1 MPATNVEGKPPSMR
15 LALVTASFV
24 SIVLAST
31 GCGPYSVGEN
41 LALKTT
47 PKVLK
52 RGQASM
58 QMESDYEMARQA
70 IPGAL
75 KTVESFWINS
85 PDNENLLS
93 ILTEGYCQYGTGF
106 VEDDWEAAKFRKDI
120 DAIEYHNERSSK
132 IFTRC
137 LNYALTMLGA
147 RWQKEIF
154 AEPTVVTKLLKDTG
168 KGKRFPMMFAGL
180 ALGSMINHNLTR
192 MEMLGYLDT
201 VQQILGRVI
210 ELDGPKPQA
219 CPAAPAPCAAR
230 IAHTAM
236 PYIAFG
242 MLNTARSKSLGGDPD
257 KGRAM
262 FEKAL
267 EITGGRMLLARALMG
282 IRVGLAN
289 NDRKFFH
296 DQLKQ
301 VLETPPSV
309 WPEQRLAN
317 EVAHRKARRY
327 LSQEKE
333 LFQ

>member
-1 MPATNVEGKPPSMR
+1 MR

-24 SIVLAST
+24 SILA

-52 RGQASM
+52 RGQPAM
-58 QMESDYEMARQA
+58 QMEADYELARQA

-75 KTVESFWINS
+75 KTVESFWINA
-85 PDNENLLS
+85 PNDPNLLS

-106 VEDDWEAAKFRKDI
+106 VEDDWEQAKLDKDLPRV
-120 DAIEYHNERSSK
+120 EYHNERSTK

-137 LNYALTMLGA
+137 LNYALTMLGD
-147 RWQKEIF
+147 RWKKEIF
-154 AEPTVVTKLLKDTG
+154 SEPTVVTKLVKDTG
-168 KGKRFPMMFAGL
+168 KDKRFQMMFAGL
-180 ALGSMINHNLTR
+180 ALGSLINHNLTR
-192 MEMLGYLDT
+192 IEMLSYLDT

-210 ELDGPKPQA
+210 ELDGPTPKA
-219 CPAAPAPCAAR
+219 CPAAPATCAAST
-230 IAHTAM
+230 AHLAM

-242 MLNTARSKSLGGDPD
+242 MLNTARGKSMGGDPD

-267 EITGGRMLLARALMG
+267 EITGGRMLLARTLMAV
-282 IRVGLAN
+282 RVGLAN

-327 LSQEKE
+327 LSKEKE

>member
-1 MPATNVEGKPPSMR
+1 MR
-15 LALVTASFV
+15 LALLASF
-24 SIVLAST
+24 ITTMFVLT

-47 PKVLK
+47 PKILK
-52 RGQASM
+52 RGQRSL

-75 KTVESFWINS
+75 KTVESFWINA
-85 PDNENLLS
+85 PDDPNLTS
-93 ILTEGYCQYGTGF
+93 ILTEGYCQYGTAF
-106 VEDDWEAAKFRKDI
+106 VEDDWEAAKFKQDI
-120 DAIEYHNERSSK
+120 DLIEYHNTRSTK

-137 LNYALTMLGA
+137 LNYALRSLGE
-147 RWQKEIF
+147 RWKKQIFEAPEVVAKLVKE
-154 AEPTVVTKLLKDTG
+154 TG
-168 KGKRFPMMFAGL
+168 KDKRFEMMFAGL
-180 ALGSMINHNLTR
+180 ALGSLINHNLTR
-192 MEMLGYLDT
+192 IEMIGYLNT
-201 VQQILGRVI
+201 VEQILGRVLEI
-210 ELDGPKPQA
+210 DGPNPKGCPPQ
-219 CPAAPAPCAAR
+219 PAPCDASVGHKAL
-230 IAHTAM
+230 

-242 MLNTARSKSLGGDPD
+242 MLNTSRGKSMGGDPD

-267 EITGGRMLLARALMG
+267 ELTGGRFLLARTLMAY
-282 IRVGLAN
+282 RVGLAN

-296 DQLKQ
+296 DQLKL

-333 LFQ
+333 LF

>member
-1 MPATNVEGKPPSMR
+1 MR
-15 LALVTASFV
+15 LAFVLSRLIMTSVTTSVLVA
-24 SIVLAST
+24 
-31 GCGPYSVGEN
+31 GCGPYSTGEN

-47 PKVLK
+47 PKILK
-52 RGQASM
+52 RGQKSL

-75 KTVESFWINS
+75 KTVESFWINA
-85 PDNENLLS
+85 PGDPNLLS
-93 ILTEGYCQYGTGF
+93 ILTEGYCQYGTAF

-120 DAIEYHNERSSK
+120 EAIDYHNERSSK

-137 LNYALTMLGA
+137 LNYALTMLGD
-147 RWQKEIF
+147 RWKTEIF
-154 AEPTVVTKLLKDTG
+154 EAPETVTRLVKDTG
-168 KGKRFPMMFAGL
+168 ANQRFQMMFAGM
-180 ALGSMINHNLTR
+180 ALGSLINHNLTR
-192 MEMLGYLDT
+192 IEMLGYLDT
-201 VQQILGRVI
+201 VQQILGRVL
-210 ELDGPKPQA
+210 ELDGPNVQG
-219 CPAAPAPCAAR
+219 CAAQPAPCEAA
-230 IAHTAM
+230 IGHKAL

-242 MLNTARSKSLGGDPD
+242 MLHTARGKSMGGDPD

-267 EITGGRMLLARALMG
+267 AITGGRFLLARTLMAY
-282 IRVGLAN
+282 RVGLAN

-327 LSQEKE
+327 LKQEKE
-333 LFQ
+333 LFE